1 MTNQEYLKYLKLTK
15 NLYNDVH
22 SRYQLDES
30 NPYFK
35 LQEAHDRMYNEYIDS
50 KIQSYEAKT
59 IEDLVSHYMNNVS
72 IDVQLDGQAIRD
84 SIVKEI
90 NKGFR
95 K

>member
-35 LQEAHDRMYNEYIDS
+35 L
-50 KIQSYEAKT
+50 
-59 IEDLVSHYMNNVS
+59 
-72 IDVQLDGQAIRD
+72 
-84 SIVKEI
+84 
-90 NKGFR
+90 
-95 K
+95 